1 MVVITHN
8 KADYSRRLDS
18 VLKKIFAFIGLI
30 QLILLCFSSCQ
41 KEKVEIAQIIFDKSE
56 IEMYVGESMKI
67 KANVIPMNAEEKI
80 LQWTSSHP
88 EIASVN
94 NGLITGI
101 TSGKATISAKIGKK
115 IATCLVTIKLKQY
128 TVTFNSN
135 GGSEVLSQTVYE
147 GETLTRP
154 NHPSKPGHYFN
165 GWYFDRSFKEPF
177 SFNYPITESFTL
189 YAKWVPL
196 DYTITFVTNSPTI
209 IEPKKVTY
217 NQYLEKPDE
226 PQKDGFTFIGWYID
240 EDLTIPFNYQINP
253 IVQNLTVYAKWEVM
267 KYQVRFVTNNGEADV
282 VKYVAWKEIVE
293 EPKDITKEG
302 YKLVGWYRDSQY
314 QNIFNI
320 NFVKID
326 QELTLYA
333 KWEIKK
339 LNVSFI
345 TNSDEKIESIKIDWN
360 TLLDLPS
367 YPDKLGHEFRGWYYD
382 EDFTSPFLPQAPI
395 TSDLILYAKW
405 EIKSFMVTF
414 ETFGG
419 STIEPLIVEW
429 NSYLDNKIIPVRR
442 GYTFTGWFINNET
455 TLPFTLETPITT
467 DTVLFA
473 KWDEDPLKPLI
484 NFDLND
490 GYWSIDCYSG
500 LINDEAILSFPLGTY
515 NVTFYDKNMYYLSHL
530 MLYSKDC
537 NPELLINI
545 EDTYKV
551 GIEFNQKGYYICEI
565 VEPLGVYD
573 FSKYDYT
580 IVCNDQYLDGL
591 AFIKKLI
598 IGELITITGTN
609 LNASGVINGL
619 IEIYKENTIIYDN
632 GIYDLLTR
640 LPKPIKEDY
649 QFGGWFDVE
658 TNEEVEY
665 AKKYMSVYALWIK
678 K

>member
-1 MVVITHN
+1 MVAITHN

-367 YPDKLGHEFRGWYYD
+367 NPDKLGHEFRGWYYD

-429 NSYLDNKIIPVRR
+429 NSYLDNKIIPARR

>member
-367 YPDKLGHEFRGWYYD
+367 NPDKLGHEFRGWYYD

>member
-1 MVVITHN
+1 MVAITHN

-135 GGSEVLSQTVYE
+135 GGSEVLSQTLYE

-367 YPDKLGHEFRGWYYD
+367 NPDKLGHEFRGWYYD

-429 NSYLDNKIIPVRR
+429 NSYLDNTIIPVRR

>member
-1 MVVITHN
+1 M
-8 KADYSRRLDS
+8 
-18 VLKKIFAFIGLI
+18 LKKIFAFIGLI

-367 YPDKLGHEFRGWYYD
+367 NPDKLGHEFRGWYYD

-405 EIKSFMVTF
+405 EIKSFIVTF

>member
-135 GGSEVLSQTVYE
+135 GGSEVLSQTLYE

-367 YPDKLGHEFRGWYYD
+367 NPDKLGHEFRGWYYD

>member
-135 GGSEVLSQTVYE
+135 GGSEILSQTLYE

-367 YPDKLGHEFRGWYYD
+367 NPDKLGHEFRGWYYD

>member
-367 YPDKLGHEFRGWYYD
+367 NPDKLGHEFRGWYYD

-429 NSYLDNKIIPVRR
+429 NSYLDNTIIPVRR

-537 NPELLINI
+537 NLELLINI